1 MVICNSQRQ
10 VQVSIKF
17 LRIGEIDMMNEK
29 YQAEILLES
38 RWVET
43 EKINEY
49 DPKNWKHW
57 NPKLF
62 IENAFEDIKQQLNYG
77 IAIENGKV
85 IVTET
90 RMVHGKEIFKYIEIL
105 KLFKEIFMNTFG
117 IAYEIW

>member
-1 MVICNSQRQ
+1 MLNTVSYHGQRQ
-10 VQVSIKF
+10 VQILIKF

-29 YQAEILLES
+29 YQAEILIES

-43 EKINEY
+43 DRINEY

-62 IENAFEDIKQQLNYG
+62 IENAFDDAKQQLNYG
-77 IAIENGKV
+77 ISVENGKV

-90 RMVHGKEIFKYIEIL
+90 RIVNGIGKLLYIENI
-105 KLFKEIFMNTFG
+105 
-117 IAYEIW
+117 